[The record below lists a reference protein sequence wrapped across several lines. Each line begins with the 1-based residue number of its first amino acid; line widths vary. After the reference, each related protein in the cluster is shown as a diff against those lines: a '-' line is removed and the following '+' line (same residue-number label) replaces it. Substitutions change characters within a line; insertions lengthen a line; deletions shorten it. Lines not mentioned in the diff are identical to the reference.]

1 MSPFTIRP
9 ITDADRLWLH
19 DFLVAHWGSPQM
31 VYSKGVHQLDQLP
44 GFAAFLGD
52 EPVGL
57 LTYALHGGE
66 CEIVSLDSI
75 REGLGIGSALIRAVE
90 EMAQQQAM
98 SRVWLIT
105 TNDNLHALKF
115 YQKRGY
121 QLVQI
126 YRNAVEQAR
135 RIKPQIPLIGND
147 GIPIRDEIELEKIL
161 FG

>member
-1 MSPFTIRP
+1 MTSFTIRP
-9 ITDADRLWLH
+9 ITDADRPWLRE
-19 DFLVAHWGSPQM
+19 FLVEHWGSPQM
-31 VYSKGVHQLDQLP
+31 VSSKGVHQLDELP

-57 LTYALHGGE
+57 LTYAMHDAE

-90 EMAQQQAM
+90 GMAQQQGR

-126 YRNAVEQAR
+126 HRNAVEQAR
-135 RIKPQIPLIGND
+135 RIKPQIPRIGNE
-147 GIPIRDEIELEKIL
+147 GIPIRDEIELEKPV
-161 FG
+161 